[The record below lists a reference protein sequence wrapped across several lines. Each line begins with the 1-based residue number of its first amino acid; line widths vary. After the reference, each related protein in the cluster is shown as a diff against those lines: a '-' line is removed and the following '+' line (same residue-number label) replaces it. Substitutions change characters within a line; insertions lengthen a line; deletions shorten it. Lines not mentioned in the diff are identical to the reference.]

1 MSDPYAPQ
9 TPYGMPPPAAAAG
22 PPVAPGVVP
31 PPAARRGSAAVVI
44 LAVLAAL
51 LLIGEIALVVTSNR
65 AVSDQNRALAT
76 AREQAARDTAER
88 DAARAE
94 RDKAAAGAS
103 GLPAKLQAVKAA
115 DKAVA
120 DAIRTWTTVN
130 STKFGTV
137 ISAIEKCYFAV
148 DDYDRAAAV
157 VPADALAGQPASVDL
172 KAADTDCGRP
182 ALAAL

>member
-9 TPYGMPPPAAAAG
+9 TPYGMPPPHPAAG
-22 PPVAPGVVP
+22 PPLPPGVAPSAGP
-31 PPAARRGSAAVVI
+31 RSSAAVVI

-65 AVSDQNRALAT
+65 SLSVQNRALA
-76 AREQAARDTAER
+76 AEREQATRDAAER
-88 DAARAE
+88 EAARAE

-103 GLPAKLQAVKAA
+103 ALPAKLAAVRTA

-148 DDYDRAAAV
+148 DDYDRAAAD
-157 VPADALAGQPASVDL
+157 VPVDALAGQPASVDL
-172 KAADTDCGRP
+172 AAADTDCGRS
-182 ALAAL
+182 ALATL